1 MAPVVFPVGG
11 AIGGLSGVLPIGG
24 GIGGLPGVLPVGGGI
39 GGFFGV
45 LPVCGDIAALPVVLV
60 VHSSTEK
67 TVFKSLSKN
76 VACSMPYHFEVI
88 FEADPLA
95 SGS

>member
-11 AIGGLSGVLPIGG
+11 AIGGLS
-24 GIGGLPGVLPVGGGI
+24 GVLPVGGGI

-67 TVFKSLSKN
+67 NSV
-76 VACSMPYHFEVI
+76 
-88 FEADPLA
+88 
-95 SGS
+95 